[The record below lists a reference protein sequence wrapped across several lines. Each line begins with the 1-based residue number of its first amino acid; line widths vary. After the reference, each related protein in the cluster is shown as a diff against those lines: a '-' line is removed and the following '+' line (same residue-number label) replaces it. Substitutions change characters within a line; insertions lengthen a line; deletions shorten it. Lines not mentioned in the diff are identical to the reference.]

1 MPAETNHFLKCVTKA
16 ITCVCVY
23 ICVTCMSARNALE
36 IKEDV
41 DIFKIFDC
49 DCFYQ
54 NLFEQENM
62 KADIP

>member
-1 MPAETNHFLKCVTKA
+1 M
-16 ITCVCVY
+16 Y